1 MTASRRSPS
10 RFVLA
15 SVTAVAVLV
24 LGAVAAFAQG
34 GTVSGPSSG
43 GGTSGSTG
51 STGFAVSG
59 TEVVGKP
66 AVAVSSGI
74 VAPSWCC
81 GTTSDVPGL
90 TTLGQS
96 TIDGK
101 DAAARD
107 AAIAS
112 AVQDATAQATAAADA
127 AGIALGPIIDMQVS
141 AMPYSYVM
149 PMVGAVSG
157 VAGSSPGSPGGG
169 GGMEPAPMDPY
180 FGSVSV
186 TITWSLG

>member
-1 MTASRRSPS
+1 MNVPRRYPA

-15 SVTAVAVLV
+15 SAAAAAVLV
-24 LGAVAAFAQG
+24 IGAVAAFAQG
-34 GTVSGPSSG
+34 GTASDASSG
-43 GGTSGSTG
+43 GGASGSTG

-66 AVAVSSGI
+66 DLAVSSGI

-90 TTLGQS
+90 TTVGQS
-96 TIDGK
+96 TIDGR

-127 AGIALGPIIDMQVS
+127 AGIALGAIIDMKVS
-141 AMPYSYVM
+141 AMPYSYAM

-157 VAGSSPGSPGGG
+157 SAGSSPGSPGGG
-169 GGMEPAPMDPY
+169 NGMEPAPLRPY